1 MKKLGKQTVFDQL
14 CVLQATN
21 ADTERTG
28 RFQGYI
34 AFGDWTDDDE
44 GICVR
49 FHGGTPFSGHLDHA
63 PVMHFDI
70 YGDCKFALSMWMNKH
85 NCPNLYDEEY
95 ISQITAFIQRNLPIL
110 YLVYD
115 RYLDKEDA
123 LAYFEGKISYEKL
136 LSSVYRIAEELYTGL
151 LTCQNNAQLHEFC
164 VLEGLYGKQEI
175 ISDRSILCA
184 KLEGMVHP
192 IFETTC
198 YGDEFVLL
206 KYNGCEE
213 TVNIPE
219 GVDRIG
225 SEAFSGHKE
234 IRKIVFPD
242 TVQTID
248 KRAFSGCCGIEI
260 LLLPPS
266 IWDVCED
273 AFSECTRLQTVC
285 FEAQQTHDLYLSKDA
300 FRGCISLTEIIL
312 PQDVIPEGN
321 PFGACP
327 NLRKIAIHDTPGYTQ
342 DGFAINAIVYSDV
355 LWVGCNGTAVPNGT
369 KEIDTGAFADCPDLK
384 ELFIPNSVVKIHRES
399 FLQCPNLV
407 IHCNAGSCA
416 EHYAIENNIP
426 YHCVNYT
433 DVKEKD

>member
-1 MKKLGKQTVFDQL
+1 MKRLGKQTDANTL
-14 CVLQATN
+14 CVLHASDAN
-21 ADTERTG
+21 MSRTG
-28 RFQGYI
+28 YFQEYI
-34 AFGDWTDDDE
+34 AFGNWVDSCD
-44 GICVR
+44 GPSIR
-49 FHGGTPFSGHLDHA
+49 FHGGSPFSGRLDNA
-63 PVMHFDI
+63 PVMCFNI
-70 YGDCKFALSMWMNKH
+70 YGDCKIVPAMWMNEN
-85 NCPNLYDEEY
+85 NCPNVYDDKF
-95 ISQITAFIQRNLPIL
+95 INQITTFIQINLPIL
-110 YLVYD
+110 YLVYN
-115 RYLDKEDA
+115 RFLDKEDA
-123 LAYFEGKISYEKL
+123 LAYFKGTIDWCAM
-136 LSSVYRIAEELYTGL
+136 LSSVYRFPNEVYTGL
-151 LTCQNNAQLHEFC
+151 FACENNAQLHEFC

-248 KRAFSGCCGIEI
+248 KRAFSGCCGIEM

-327 NLRKIAIHDTPGYTQ
+327 NLRKIAIHDTPGYTR

-426 YHCVNYT
+426 YHCVNYA